1 MFPTTFDTDTELS
14 AVNSILGS
22 IGQAPVQTLEFD
34 NPEVSFIYA
43 LLKECNEDVQN
54 EGWVFNRE
62 NDYTLTPDSNKWIQ
76 LPENILRMDV
86 AEGQVWR
93 TTDVV
98 RRNGRLY
105 DKLSHS
111 DQFEGP
117 IRLDIVW
124 RFPFSDLPQVFKR
137 YITLKAAGRAA
148 TQLVGNRE
156 LAQLLSAQEAFAR
169 AACMEFECNQG
180 DYNFLGFPSG
190 SVYQS
195 YQPFKALRR

>member
-22 IGQAPVQTLEFD
+22 IGQAPVQTLEFE
-34 NPEVSFIYA
+34 NPEISFIYQV
-43 LLKECNEDVQN
+43 LNECNEDVQN

-62 NDYTLTPDSNKWIQ
+62 QNYTLTPDSNNWIQ
-76 LPENILRMDV
+76 LPENVLRMDV
-86 AEGQVWR
+86 SEGQVWR

-98 RRNGRLY
+98 RRNNRLY
-105 DKLSHS
+105 DKLAHS
-111 DQFEGP
+111 DQFDKP
-117 IRLDIVW
+117 ITLDIVW

-148 TQLVGNRE
+148 TQMIGNKE
-156 LAQLLSAQEAFAR
+156 LAQLLSSQEAFAR
-169 AACMEFECNQG
+169 AACMEYECNQG
-180 DYNFLGFPSG
+180 DYNFLGHPSG